1 MPTTR
6 FRKCG
11 VPERSRSSTSHRDGQ
26 VEIAFRD
33 NGPGISHPERIFD
46 PFFTTKEVGKG
57 TGLGLSICYGI
68 VRAHQGE
75 IFARNNPDGIGC
87 TFVVRLPVGAAG
99 RGIAGHGERAM
110 TVANGAAVRPRP
122 RILVIEDEPS
132 VAAFMRTA
140 LERRGYDV
148 VPSPSAAEGLRLL
161 ATNDFRGVVSDFRT
175 PGGING
181 ADLHDWV
188 RRHRPELAS
197 RIVFITGD
205 TASAETIASARAGRN
220 TVR

>member
-1 MPTTR
+1 M
-6 FRKCG
+6 
-11 VPERSRSSTSHRDGQ
+11 TS
-26 VEIAFRD
+26 
-33 NGPGISHPERIFD
+33 P
-46 PFFTTKEVGKG
+46 
-57 TGLGLSICYGI
+57 
-68 VRAHQGE
+68 
-75 IFARNNPDGIGC
+75 
-87 TFVVRLPVGAAG
+87 
-99 RGIAGHGERAM
+99 
-110 TVANGAAVRPRP
+110 NGAAVQVRP

-132 VAAFMRTA
+132 VAAFMRAA

-161 ATNDFRGVVSDFRT
+161 ATSEFRGVVSDFRT

-205 TASAETIASARAGRN
+205 TASAETIALLAQDGTPCVEKPFRVHELLAAVEKTIGKP
-220 TVR
+220 